1 MRFLGIDPG
10 KKRVGLAIGDPGETF
25 SHPFKVLARRSL
37 EQVVGDIAALCRDEE
52 VGGIVVGLPLNMDG
66 SRGQAAR
73 EAEQLAARIAE
84 ATGLPV
90 EMWDERLSSVTAER
104 SLLEADLSRLK
115 RRRKIDKV
123 AAQIILQGFLD
134 ARKTKMRADHGEPAD
149 REAGDTDR

>member
-10 KKRVGLAIGDPGETF
+10 RKRIGLAISDPGETF

-37 EQVVGDIAALCRDEE
+37 EQVACDIAKLCRDEQ

-66 SRGQAAR
+66 SRGQAAE
-73 EAEQLAARIAE
+73 EAEQLAARMAE
-84 ATGLPV
+84 ATGLPTR
-90 EMWDERLSSVTAER
+90 MWDERLSSVTAER
-104 SLLEADLSRLK
+104 SLLEANLTRRK

-134 ARKTKMRADHGEPAD
+134 ARARESGADQGESA
-149 REAGDTDR
+149 AGDSGR

>member
-1 MRFLGIDPG
+1 MTFLGIDPG
-10 KKRVGLAIGDPGETF
+10 KKRMGLAISDPGETF

-37 EQVVGDIAALCRDEE
+37 EQVVGDIAALCRDEG

-73 EAEQLAARIAE
+73 EAERLAARIAE

-104 SLLEADLSRLK
+104 SLLEANLTRRK
-115 RRRKIDKV
+115 RRGKIDKV

-134 ARKTKMRADHGEPAD
+134 ARTGKTGADHGESAD
-149 REAGDTDR
+149 GTAGDTEP